1 VRDECDDWF
10 DAIDEDRNGELSY
23 GELHAALLNNN
34 GATLFA
40 SNTVKYLVSIFD
52 RDGDGVIRRDEFRPL
67 WEYLTDWRRMFDSF
81 DADNDG
87 RIDAGELGR
96 ALGHYGIQVN
106 RGTLDK
112 LVRKHSSARR
122 GHRPEMDLDQFVCA
136 CVVVRRMCQ
145 LYDSCN
151 AGGGSSISK
160 DDFLQ
165 AVIALP

>member
-87 RIDAGELGR
+87 RIDAGELSR